1 MFANELQKAGRRL
14 HEISV
19 KNEPL
24 KLRETL
30 DEYYDTGRG
39 SKPPKVVSPKP
50 RREFTSY
57 RFGNPKSQTS
67 SQMITYDRFQNQ
79 GRQKFSRQEFANERY
94 TNQAFPRFSR
104 LDNQEKQEN

>member
-1 MFANELQKAGRRL
+1 MHYSKPDWFVDYKHINEESGTKVFANELQKAGRRL

-24 KLRETL
+24 KRRETL

-50 RREFTSY
+50 RREFT
-57 RFGNPKSQTS
+57 
-67 SQMITYDRFQNQ
+67 I
-79 GRQKFSRQEFANERY
+79 
-94 TNQAFPRFSR
+94 
-104 LDNQEKQEN
+104 